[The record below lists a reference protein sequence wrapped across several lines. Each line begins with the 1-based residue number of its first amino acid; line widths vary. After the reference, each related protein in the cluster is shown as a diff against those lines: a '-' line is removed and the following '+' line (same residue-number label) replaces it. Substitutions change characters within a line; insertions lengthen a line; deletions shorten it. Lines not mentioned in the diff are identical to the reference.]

1 MFGAAVADYLG
12 FTGVTYRKNNYAVS
26 FSELLFIPCF
36 YLRKNV
42 ALCPGTIADGK
53 YRVLQAWTVLF
64 EKLGELGAPFIVG
77 KIVGNNQHR
86 NLDIK
91 RRKRIFLPVHDVP
104 VKTQHIPI
112 YIFAPIRNRL
122 KE

>member
-36 YLRKNV
+36 YLGKNV
-42 ALCPGTIADGK
+42 ALRPGTIADRK
-53 YRVLQAWTVLF
+53 HRVLHPRPVLF
-64 EKLGELGAPFIVG
+64 EKLGELGAPLIIG
-77 KIVGNNQHR
+77 KIVGNNQHSD
-86 NLDIK
+86 LDSK
-91 RRKRIFLPVHDVP
+91 HRKLMLFPVHDVP

-112 YIFAPIRNRL
+112 YIFASIRNSL